1 MILQDLIK
9 DFTINLTKVK
19 QEHVSII
26 LNYDDTLEVFKVS
39 AKELKK
45 LESGLTDM
53 LNAVRFFNKTTGE

>member
-9 DFTINLTKVK
+9 DFTINLAKVK